1 MGPRWIAFLFPMLLL
16 GGCASAPTEAP
27 APRMVAPVRE
37 AITAPTGAIREAVR
51 QVDGVRPAFR
61 TCVEAAGGAV
71 AATQGCIDAE
81 MQFQQ
86 QRLER
91 GIAARRARGAGGQLD
106 TVQSQWSLER
116 GRLCSPADAGDVAGI
131 RSAVCRLEATAAR
144 ADVLAR

>member
-16 GGCASAPTEAP
+16 AGCASAPTKAP
-27 APRMVAPVRE
+27 PPSVVAPMRE
-37 AITAPTGAIREAVR
+37 AVSAPTGAVREAVR

-71 AATQGCIDAE
+71 AATHACIEAE

-86 QRLER
+86 QRLD
-91 GIAARRARGAGGQLD
+91 GAIAARRARGAGAQLD

-116 GRLCSPADAGDVAGI
+116 DRLCSPADGGDLARI
-131 RSAVCRLEATAAR
+131 RAAICRLEATAAR
-144 ADVLAR
+144 ADVLGR